1 MDGRLVGRSAIL
13 ILGFVVV
20 SLGLALMLQS
30 TLGMGPWGAFQAAI
44 ARLSGLT
51 VGRATQLCSVAI
63 LLVAWFLGVAP
74 TLASVINMVAVGL
87 FMDRFLAILPA
98 VQTWSQSII
107 FFALGLFIYCLGV
120 AIYLKAGLG
129 SGPRESLMLAIHQRF
144 RVSIR
149 LSRTLIDGTILLV
162 SAVFRGPVGI
172 GTVVYAVSCGPLI
185 QSLMTLLSVDPGQTE
200 PTSL

>member
-1 MDGRLVGRSAIL
+1 MDRRLVGRSAIL

-30 TLGMGPWGAFQAAI
+30 TLGMGAWGAFQAAI

-51 VGRATQLCSVAI
+51 VGRATQLCSVGI

-107 FFALGLFIYCLGV
+107 FFALGLFIYCLELRS
-120 AIYLKAGLG
+120 LKSRVG
-129 SGPRESLMLAIHQRF
+129 F
-144 RVSIR
+144 R
-149 LSRTLIDGTILLV
+149 
-162 SAVFRGPVGI
+162 A
-172 GTVVYAVSCGPLI
+172 
-185 QSLMTLLSVDPGQTE
+185 
-200 PTSL
+200 

>member
-63 LLVAWFLGVAP
+63 LLGAWFLGVAP
-74 TLASVINMVAVGL
+74 TLASVINMVAVGCL
-87 FMDRFLAILPA
+87 WTVSWQFYRQCRRGARASSSLLW
-98 VQTWSQSII
+98 VCS
-107 FFALGLFIYCLGV
+107 IYCLGV
-120 AIYLKAGLG
+120 AI
-129 SGPRESLMLAIHQRF
+129 
-144 RVSIR
+144 
-149 LSRTLIDGTILLV
+149 T
-162 SAVFRGPVGI
+162 
-172 GTVVYAVSCGPLI
+172 
-185 QSLMTLLSVDPGQTE
+185 
-200 PTSL
+200 